1 MTVLALARA
10 SNKLRFGKEEGG
22 CRIEEFTVQIH
33 GEKYITMEAD
43 NNMGEE

>member
-10 SNKLRFGKEEGG
+10 SNKFRKEEGG

-33 GEKYITMEAD
+33 GEKYITIEAD